1 MGWGTAF
8 VDLVNDGWL
17 DIFEVNGHVYPQ
29 MDYVK
34 GGAGYK
40 QPVVLYRNNRDKTFE
55 DITALAGLDK
65 LPPESRRGAAFGDI
79 NNDGKVDILILNVG
93 QPPTLLLNTTQTP
106 YHAALFKLV
115 GTKDNR
121 AGIGARVSV
130 TAGGIT
136 QFNEVRSGTSY
147 LSQNDLRLH
156 FGLESET
163 VMSAVDV
170 LWPSGKKDTFK
181 DLPADFIYTINEDGG
196 IQLKVPFEKGER

>member
-1 MGWGTAF
+1 
-8 VDLVNDGWL
+8 
-17 DIFEVNGHVYPQ
+17 
-29 MDYVK
+29 
-34 GGAGYK
+34 
-40 QPVVLYRNNRDKTFE
+40 
-55 DITALAGLDK
+55 
-65 LPPESRRGAAFGDI
+65 
-79 NNDGKVDILILNVG
+79 
-93 QPPTLLLNTTQTP
+93 
-106 YHAALFKLV
+106 
-115 GTKDNR
+115 
-121 AGIGARVSV
+121 V